1 VNDYLKY
8 LLFKSLNGMT
18 ALNHKFEVMD
28 TKTKEKEIQTFQ
40 NKLKAEMPRVIREIE
55 VYEKALKKGT
65 LKKNPIPSPQFN
77 LG

>member
-1 VNDYLKY
+1 
-8 LLFKSLNGMT
+8 MT
-18 ALNHKFEVMD
+18 AANHKFEDMD
-28 TKTKEKEIQTFQ
+28 TKTKEKEIENIQ
-40 NKLKAEMPRVIREIE
+40 NKLKSEMPLIIREIE